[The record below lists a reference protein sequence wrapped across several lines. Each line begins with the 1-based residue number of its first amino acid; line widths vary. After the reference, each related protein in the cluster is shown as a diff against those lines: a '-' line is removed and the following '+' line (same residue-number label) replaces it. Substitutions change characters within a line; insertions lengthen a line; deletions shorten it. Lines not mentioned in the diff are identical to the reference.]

1 MRILVIADGRS
12 PITRNWVGD
21 LIDSGH
27 RVVLISSFPYEDI
40 PGLENAY
47 TLPICYAR
55 YAGSQIQGNDSK
67 GKTSSVKGAFRKIVR
82 KYRGQFQTAR
92 YWFGP
97 ITFPKY
103 RRQLKEIMSHYVFDL
118 VHVLR
123 IPFEGLFAVPVL
135 KNQKVI
141 VSIWG
146 NDLTLHAPKNRYMRR
161 NTRKVLEIADGLI
174 VDADRDIE
182 LARQWGYSSDKP
194 IFVALTSGG
203 LDVNKMQY
211 LLEDYH
217 PDSFSIPSGKIVI
230 NPRGI
235 RPGYIRNDVFFASIP
250 VVIASMT
257 EEVHFLCPSMEG
269 QPEAE
274 NWVKEF
280 GIEANVKLLPFLSQ
294 QDLWYC
300 FSKADVMVSPSIH
313 DGTPNSLL
321 ESMALGAFPVVGDIE
336 SLREWV
342 VNDHNGYLVNPE
354 SIEELSSAI
363 IAALKNED
371 LRKQAKMLNRQLVID
386 RASRSIVRRRRDE
399 FYNQILNQ
407 PMI

>member
-1 MRILVIADGRS
+1 
-12 PITRNWVGD
+12 
-21 LIDSGH
+21 
-27 RVVLISSFPYEDI
+27 
-40 PGLENAY
+40 
-47 TLPICYAR
+47 
-55 YAGSQIQGNDSK
+55 
-67 GKTSSVKGAFRKIVR
+67 
-82 KYRGQFQTAR
+82 
-92 YWFGP
+92 
-97 ITFPKY
+97 
-103 RRQLKEIMSHYVFDL
+103 
-118 VHVLR
+118 
-123 IPFEGLFAVPVL
+123 
-135 KNQKVI
+135 
-141 VSIWG
+141 
-146 NDLTLHAPKNRYMRR
+146 MRR

-174 VDADRDIE
+174 VDVDRDIE
-182 LARQWGYSSDKP
+182 LARRWGYSSDKP

-203 LDVNKMQY
+203 LNVNKMQH

-217 PDSFSIPSGKIVI
+217 PDTFSIPSGKIVI

-280 GIEANVKLLPFLSQ
+280 GIEANVKLLPFISQ

-371 LRKQAKMLNRQLVID
+371 LRKQAKLLNRQLVID